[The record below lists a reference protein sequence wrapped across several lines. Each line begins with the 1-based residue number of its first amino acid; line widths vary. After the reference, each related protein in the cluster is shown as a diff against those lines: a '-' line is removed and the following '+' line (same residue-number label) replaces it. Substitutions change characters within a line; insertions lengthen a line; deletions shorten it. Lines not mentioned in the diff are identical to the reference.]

1 MAKTTTAKPKA
12 KALSLHLGLNAVDPV
27 HYGGWSGELAACER
41 DATDMA
47 ALAKFQKMK
56 PTVLLTK
63 SATRTKTIAA
73 LNAAAKVL
81 KKGDLFFLTYSGH
94 GGQVRDVTGEEPDKR
109 DETWCLFDSQLID
122 DELYFELAKF
132 ASGVRILVLSD
143 SCHSGTVTRDVMAP
157 GIGGQRS
164 RMMPPDVAEVTYEKN
179 KDFYDGVQ
187 RGIAKAAKKSQDP
200 DSVLA
205 ALELD
210 PRLSAI
216 GGEVQAG
223 GDPDLRL
230 PGQPDVA
237 RRRPERRVHRG
248 AAEGVEQRRVRRRL
262 LQVPQADRQGA
273 AGVADAEPVPARCG
287 RQVPEAAALPRV
299 RSEFSS
305 ARVFRPG
312 HGHAGV

>member
-1 MAKTTTAKPKA
+1 MAKTSTAKPKA

-41 DATDMA
+41 DANDMA
-47 ALAKFQKMK
+47 ALAKLQKMK

-63 SATRTKTIAA
+63 SATRAKTIAA

-132 ASGVRILVLSD
+132 ASGVRILVLVGQLPQRHRHPRLD
-143 SCHSGTVTRDVMAP
+143 GARHRRTALANDAARCRRGDLREEQGLLRRRAEGHRQ
-157 GIGGQRS
+157 GGEE
-164 RMMPPDVAEVTYEKN
+164 VA
-179 KDFYDGVQ
+179 
-187 RGIAKAAKKSQDP
+187 ADP

-210 PRLSAI
+210 PRLGAMAAKFKPAAI
-216 GGEVQAG
+216 LISGCQDNQTSLDGDQNGAFTEALLKVWNDGGFV
-223 GDPDLRL
+223 GDYSRFHEQIVRGL
-230 PGQPDVA
+230 PASQTPNLF
-237 RRRPERRVHRG
+237 P
-248 AAEGVEQRRVRRRL
+248 L
-262 LQVPQADRQGA
+262 GA
-273 AGVADAEPVPARCG
+273 AGRFLKQQPF
-287 RQVPEAAALPRV
+287 RV
-299 RSEFSS
+299 
-305 ARVFRPG
+305 
-312 HGHAGV
+312 